1 MNYASTTNIE
11 EVMKFYN
18 HVTKLLK
25 QTLILTRTAA
35 DDLIVNLITKGLPHT
50 ALGQLDKHSDEH
62 ALQQVSSIVID
73 DCSQTENI
81 LRNDFPKL
89 IRTCIT
95 ASQ

>member
-1 MNYASTTNIE
+1 M
-11 EVMKFYN
+11 
-18 HVTKLLK
+18 TKLLK
-25 QTLILTRTAA
+25 QTLILTRTAT
-35 DDLIVNLITKGLPHT
+35 DDLIVNLITKGLSHT

-62 ALQQVSSIVID
+62 ALQQVSSSVLN

-81 LRNDFPKL
+81 LRTDVPKL